1 MEFKKEKRGH
11 FLYYLFCPKK
21 IFFNIFVLSQCIVHW
36 IQFQNTHTFTYPK
49 KKKNTSY
56 TFVLVLKIDQSLQCI
71 LKKKCNI
78 PVFVNMKLVFLL
90 AVYANSLVDS
100 FPYML
105 MITNLIE
112 PRVRKLILKH
122 LIGNIFSEFRN
133 GFLDSYFFKLTLGS
147 DCLELYFWTVAF
159 ETILT
164 QWYNKN
170 TSRSQ
175 TTTLNTILRIWCL

>member
-1 MEFKKEKRGH
+1 MYRWSSRKKKEDIFYTIYFVRRK
-11 FLYYLFCPKK
+11 F
-21 IFFNIFVLSQCIVHW
+21 FFNIFVLSQCIVHW

-100 FPYML
+100 FPYVL

-164 QWYNKN
+164 PVALKPQ
-170 TSRSQ
+170 
-175 TTTLNTILRIWCL
+175 L

>member
-1 MEFKKEKRGH
+1 MYSA
-11 FLYYLFCPKK
+11 LNK
-21 IFFNIFVLSQCIVHW
+21 ISEY
-36 IQFQNTHTFTYPK
+36 TYFYISK

-133 GFLDSYFFKLTLGS
+133 GFLDSYFFKLLWEVIVWNFIS
-147 DCLELYFWTVAF
+147 EQSLSKPY
-159 ETILT
+159 
-164 QWYNKN
+164 
-170 TSRSQ
+170 
-175 TTTLNTILRIWCL
+175 